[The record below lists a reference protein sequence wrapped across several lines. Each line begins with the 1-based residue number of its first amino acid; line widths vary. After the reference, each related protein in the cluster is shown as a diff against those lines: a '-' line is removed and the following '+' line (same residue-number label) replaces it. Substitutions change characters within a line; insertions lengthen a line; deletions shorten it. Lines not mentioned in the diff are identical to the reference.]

1 MPISLQGNDTS
12 SFNDDVRLN
21 GTGRLLVGA
30 APPAASFSALL
41 QNASGAG
48 DDFGILGF
56 AHNSTTPAD
65 NDVLGDIRFS
75 DAGHGIAAMI
85 RARREGGT
93 WTSGSSHP
101 SAIDFYTTANGSA
114 AQTLRMRINSSG
126 RVDMPGAQLAI
137 GSIASVI
144 LTTTNGGGSSI
155 FRSYFGDVATSG
167 LIHAVEVGT
176 NNYCILSAHKQNTAS
191 GVSCTVLANRN
202 LTVQATNALGT
213 VALTGFTNTNN
224 VRMFS
229 IMHQTQFA

>member
-56 AHNSTTPAD
+56 AANTASPAD
-65 NDVLGDIRFS
+65 GDALGDIRFS
-75 DAGHGIAAMI
+75 DNGHAWSAGI
-85 RARREGGT
+85 RAVREGGA
-93 WTSGSSHP
+93 WSGTSHP
-101 SAIDFYTTANGSA
+101 TRLEFYTTANSSNA
-114 AQTLRMRINSSG
+114 PALRMRINSAG

-144 LTTTNGGGSSI
+144 LTTTNGGGASI
-155 FRSYFGDVATSG
+155 FRSWFGDVATSG

-202 LTVQATNALGT
+202 LTVQATNNQGT
-213 VALTGFTNTNN
+213 VSLTGFTNTNN